1 MLEKLSQIRKDA
13 YLEYLALSYKLR
25 DDRNMFAE
33 DKERLKKQAYKKY
46 KDLEEEIDEIEFAI
60 EMEELHNSRPVDV
73 QI

>member
-13 YLEYLALSYKLR
+13 YLEYLAFSYKLR

>member
-13 YLEYLALSYKLR
+13 YLEYLALSYRLR